1 MSPLELLAPETPET
15 LPFSIRLAQ
24 RRLRSR
30 TSARSDRRQ
39 HLRRSAEDLEW
50 LRSVR
55 LTGGTGYDV
64 KLVDLSEGG
73 ALIEVDAPL
82 RPGVTLTLEL
92 SGPGIET
99 AIPIEVL
106 RCYIANLRGELATYR
121 GACAFPHLIEIPNRS
136 VPRAQPAP
144 AVADFVGTDAALTY
158 LLDRCP
164 ASDRRG
170 GGQFAT
176 STVVSGSGETS
187 GDKTP
192 SLDRIG
198 VLRILDAL
206 RVRTSGA
213 GSDVLSRHTS
223 DLLAAM
229 LSGLVTG
236 TPRDGVVVA
245 LEERHRGLPKS
256 SQSMLQ
262 PTLGRL
268 ILLVDYCA
276 RTEAEN
282 RQRSAAADE
291 QKAPDAVVP
300 TVSESEAA
308 RPDVLTLE
316 SAGQA
321 KSAFQK
327 IVARHAN
334 GEIIKGYT
342 QDFHPSRPQFS
353 LWPTINAT
361 PKERV
366 VVSVARLKAVFF
378 VRDFNG
384 NPGHKDQ
391 KSSPARGQGRRIEI
405 TFADGEVITGATLN
419 YRPDGQ
425 GFFVSPSDT
434 AANNTRIF
442 VVASALRRVRFL

>member
-15 LPFSIRLAQ
+15 VPFSTRLAQ
-24 RRLRSR
+24 KRLASR

-73 ALIEVDAPL
+73 ALLEVDAPL
-82 RPGVTLTLEL
+82 RPGVALTLEL

-121 GACAFPHLIEIPNRS
+121 GACAFPHLIDIPNR
-136 VPRAQPAP
+136 PIRRAQA
-144 AVADFVGTDAALTY
+144 ASAIADFVGTEAALTY

-164 ASDRRG
+164 ASSPRG
-170 GGQFAT
+170 GERFAAT
-176 STVVSGSGETS
+176 TVVSGFGRTPD
-187 GDKTP
+187 DKAP
-192 SLDRIG
+192 ALDRID
-198 VLRILDAL
+198 VLRILYAL

-223 DLLAAM
+223 ELLAAM
-229 LSGLVTG
+229 LSGLVAG
-236 TPRDGVVVA
+236 TSRDAVVSA
-245 LEERHRGLPKS
+245 LEDRHRGLPKS

-276 RTEAEN
+276 RTAAEES
-282 RQRSAAADE
+282 RRLVVEEPQSSE
-291 QKAPDAVVP
+291 AVVP
-300 TVSESEAA
+300 TAREPEGA

-316 SAGQA
+316 AAGQA
-321 KSAFQK
+321 KTAFQK
-327 IVARHAN
+327 IVARHAD
-334 GEIIKGYT
+334 GKIIKGYT

-384 NPGHKDQ
+384 NPGHKEQ
-391 KSSPARGQGRRIEI
+391 KTSSARGQGRRLEV

-425 GFFVSPSDT
+425 GFFMSPSDA
-434 AANNTRIF
+434 AANNTRVF
-442 VVASALRRVRFL
+442 VVATALRRVRFL

>member
-1 MSPLELLAPETPET
+1 M
-15 LPFSIRLAQ
+15 
-24 RRLRSR
+24 
-30 TSARSDRRQ
+30 
-39 HLRRSAEDLEW
+39 
-50 LRSVR
+50 
-55 LTGGTGYDV
+55 
-64 KLVDLSEGG
+64 
-73 ALIEVDAPL
+73 
-82 RPGVTLTLEL
+82 

-136 VPRAQPAP
+136 VRRAQPAP
-144 AVADFVGTDAALTY
+144 AVADFVGTEAALTY

-164 ASDRRG
+164 ASDLRSG
-170 GGQFAT
+170 EQFAAT
-176 STVVSGSGETS
+176 TVVSGSGRTS
-187 GDKTP
+187 GDRTQA
-192 SLDRIG
+192 LDRID

-206 RVRTSGA
+206 RMRTSGA

-236 TPRDGVVVA
+236 TPRDGVVIA

-276 RTEAEN
+276 RTAAEE
-282 RQRSAAADE
+282 RQRTAAVDE
-291 QKAPDAVVP
+291 QKASEAAVP
-300 TVSESEAA
+300 TVRESEAA

-391 KSSPARGQGRRIEI
+391 KSSPSRGQGRRVEI
-405 TFADGEVITGATLN
+405 TFADGEVIIGATLN

-442 VVASALRRVRFL
+442 VVTTALRRVRFL

>member
-1 MSPLELLAPETPET
+1 MSPLDLLAPETPDT
-15 LPFSIRLAQ
+15 VPFSIRLAQ
-24 RRLRSR
+24 GRITSR

-55 LTGGTGYDV
+55 LIGGAGYDV

-73 ALIEVDAPL
+73 ALLEVNAPL
-82 RPGVTLTLEL
+82 RPGVALTLEL
-92 SGPGIET
+92 SGPGVET
-99 AIPIEVL
+99 AVPIEVL
-106 RCYIANLRGELATYR
+106 RCYIANLRGQHATYR
-121 GACAFPHLIEIPNRS
+121 GACAFPHLIDIPNRP
-136 VPRAQPAP
+136 VRRAQPAS
-144 AVADFVGTDAALTY
+144 AIADFVGTEAALTY

-164 ASDRRG
+164 AASPRRG
-170 GGQFAT
+170 ERFAAA
-176 STVVSGSGETS
+176 TVLSGFGRTPD
-187 GDKTP
+187 DKALALER
-192 SLDRIG
+192 SD

-223 DLLAAM
+223 ELLAAM
-229 LSGLVTG
+229 LPGLVAATS
-236 TPRDGVVVA
+236 RDAVVSA
-245 LEERHRGLPKS
+245 LEDRHRGLPKS

-276 RTEAEN
+276 RTAAEES
-282 RQRSAAADE
+282 RRPIVEEPTSSE
-291 QKAPDAVVP
+291 AVVP
-300 TVSESEAA
+300 TAREPESA

-316 SAGQA
+316 AAGQA
-321 KSAFQK
+321 KAAFQK
-327 IVARHAN
+327 IVARHAD
-334 GEIIKGYT
+334 GKIIKGYT

-353 LWPTINAT
+353 LWPTIKAT

-384 NPGHKDQ
+384 NPGHKEQ
-391 KSSPARGQGRRIEI
+391 KTSAIREQGRRIEV

-425 GFFVSPSDT
+425 GFFMSPSDA
-434 AANNTRIF
+434 AANNRRVF
-442 VVASALRRVRFL
+442 VVATALRRVRFL

>member
-24 RRLRSR
+24 RRLKSR

-39 HLRRSAEDLEW
+39 HARRSAEDLEW

-121 GACAFPHLIEIPNRS
+121 GACAFPHLIEIPNQS
-136 VPRAQPAP
+136 VRRAQPAP
-144 AVADFVGTDAALTY
+144 AVADFVGTEAALTY

-164 ASDRRG
+164 ASDLRG
-170 GGQFAT
+170 GEPFPTPNG
-176 STVVSGSGETS
+176 VSGSGRTS
-187 GDKTP
+187 GDKTQA
-192 SLDRIG
+192 LDRID

-236 TPRDGVVVA
+236 TPRDGVVIA

-268 ILLVDYCA
+268 ILLADYCA
-276 RTEAEN
+276 RT
-282 RQRSAAADE
+282 AAADRQRTATVDE
-291 QKAPDAVVP
+291 QKTPDAVVP
-300 TVSESEAA
+300 TLRESEAA
-308 RPDVLTLE
+308 RPEVRLE
-316 SAGQA
+316 SAGEA

-342 QDFHPSRPQFS
+342 QDFHPSRPHFS

-405 TFADGEVITGATLN
+405 TFADGEVITGTTLN

-425 GFFVSPSDT
+425 GFFVSPSDA

-442 VVASALRRVRFL
+442 VVATALRRVRFL

>member
-24 RRLRSR
+24 RRLRSQ

-39 HLRRSAEDLEW
+39 HLRRSAADLEW

-82 RPGVTLTLEL
+82 RPGVMLTLEL

-121 GACAFPHLIEIPNRS
+121 GACAFPHVIEIPSRS
-136 VPRAQPAP
+136 VRRAQPAP
-144 AVADFVGTDAALTY
+144 AVADFVGTEAALTY

-164 ASDRRG
+164 ASDLRSG
-170 GGQFAT
+170 EQFAAT
-176 STVVSGSGETS
+176 TVVSGSGRTS
-187 GDKTP
+187 GDRTQA
-192 SLDRIG
+192 LDRID

-206 RVRTSGA
+206 RMRTSGA

-236 TPRDGVVVA
+236 TPRDGVVIA

-276 RTEAEN
+276 RTAAED
-282 RQRSAAADE
+282 RQRTAAVEE
-291 QKAPDAVVP
+291 QKAPEAVVP
-300 TVSESEAA
+300 TVREPEAA
-308 RPDVLTLE
+308 RHGHADARIGWPGKIGLPEDRRSPREWRDHQRLHAGLSSLAAAILAVADHQRDPQGASGRVGCAAE
-316 SAGQA
+316 S
-321 KSAFQK
+321 
-327 IVARHAN
+327 
-334 GEIIKGYT
+334 
-342 QDFHPSRPQFS
+342 
-353 LWPTINAT
+353 
-361 PKERV
+361 
-366 VVSVARLKAVFF
+366 RLLC
-378 VRDFNG
+378 
-384 NPGHKDQ
+384 
-391 KSSPARGQGRRIEI
+391 S
-405 TFADGEVITGATLN
+405 
-419 YRPDGQ
+419 
-425 GFFVSPSDT
+425 
-434 AANNTRIF
+434 
-442 VVASALRRVRFL
+442 

>member
-1 MSPLELLAPETPET
+1 M
-15 LPFSIRLAQ
+15 
-24 RRLRSR
+24 
-30 TSARSDRRQ
+30 
-39 HLRRSAEDLEW
+39 
-50 LRSVR
+50 
-55 LTGGTGYDV
+55 
-64 KLVDLSEGG
+64 
-73 ALIEVDAPL
+73 
-82 RPGVTLTLEL
+82 

-136 VPRAQPAP
+136 ARRAQPAP
-144 AVADFVGTDAALTY
+144 AVADFVGTEAALTY

-164 ASDRRG
+164 APGPRSG
-170 GGQFAT
+170 EQFTAT
-176 STVVSGSGETS
+176 TVVSGSSRTS
-187 GDKTP
+187 GDKTQA
-192 SLDRIG
+192 LDRID

-229 LSGLVTG
+229 LSGLVAG
-236 TPRDGVVVA
+236 TPRDGVVIA

-276 RTEAEN
+276 RTAAEE
-282 RQRSAAADE
+282 RQRTAAVEE
-291 QKAPDAVVP
+291 QRAPEAVVP
-300 TVSESEAA
+300 MVREPEAA

-334 GEIIKGYT
+334 GEITKGYT

-384 NPGHKDQ
+384 NPGL
-391 KSSPARGQGRRIEI
+391 QGTEDIAGTRAGAPYRDHLCRR
-405 TFADGEVITGATLN
+405 
-419 YRPDGQ
+419 
-425 GFFVSPSDT
+425 
-434 AANNTRIF
+434 
-442 VVASALRRVRFL
+442 